1 MIEVSLQKVVVEE
14 SIEQFLLVM
23 LVALSVAILPQIIN
37 WFHRIPY
44 TLLLVIV
51 GLGLAS
57 TGIRLVQLS
66 PELILLIFL
75 PPLLFEAAWNL
86 KWSRL
91 KQDLIPICLYAILGT
106 MITIAGVAIG
116 LNQLAG
122 MSIATALL
130 IGVTLAATDPVAVT
144 ALFRELG
151 VDKRLTTLMEGE
163 SLFNDGIA
171 VVAFGFVVTFSQGNV
186 NLMMGSI
193 VTQFVIVVGIGLVT
207 GSLIGFGI
215 SYLTQRFDLPLV
227 EQSLTL
233 VAAYGTYLIA
243 ERLGGSGVI
252 GVVTTGLILG
262 NFGSRIGMNPRTRV
276 IVSEFWEFLSFFV
289 NSIVF
294 LLIGDRI
301 HFAVLAE
308 NWVAIGV
315 TIAVM
320 TLSRAIAVYGLGS
333 LSNRLAGAEIS
344 IPEQT
349 VLWWGGLRGAVSIA
363 LALSIPENIPGR
375 EVIVASVFG
384 TVLFTLLVQGLTIQ
398 PLLTRLDL
406 LGNQPMRQRYLEIVA
421 RQTALN
427 RVLAYLGEI
436 DRHPG
441 IEPDFYQYQVSLA
454 QGELTRLQAELTDL
468 QHDYPDLQTIIAEQ
482 LRDELLAIEAEA
494 YAELVQAG
502 RLDRELS
509 LLMEMEK
516 TEK

>member
-1 MIEVSLQKVVVEE
+1 
-14 SIEQFLLVM
+14 
-23 LVALSVAILPQIIN
+23 
-37 WFHRIPY
+37 
-44 TLLLVIV
+44 
-51 GLGLAS
+51 
-57 TGIRLVQLS
+57 
-66 PELILLIFL
+66 
-75 PPLLFEAAWNL
+75 
-86 KWSRL
+86 
-91 KQDLIPICLYAILGT
+91 
-106 MITIAGVAIG
+106 
-116 LNQLAG
+116 
-122 MSIATALL
+122 
-130 IGVTLAATDPVAVT
+130 
-144 ALFRELG
+144 
-151 VDKRLTTLMEGE
+151 
-163 SLFNDGIA
+163 
-171 VVAFGFVVTFSQGNV
+171 
-186 NLMMGSI
+186 
-193 VTQFVIVVGIGLVT
+193 
-207 GSLIGFGI
+207 
-215 SYLTQRFDLPLV
+215 
-227 EQSLTL
+227 
-233 VAAYGTYLIA
+233 
-243 ERLGGSGVI
+243 
-252 GVVTTGLILG
+252 
-262 NFGSRIGMNPRTRV
+262 
-276 IVSEFWEFLSFFV
+276 
-289 NSIVF
+289 
-294 LLIGDRI
+294 
-301 HFAVLAE
+301 
-308 NWVAIGV
+308 
-315 TIAVM
+315 M